1 MVVKFNGYRLVTT
14 DGVSA
19 NSDISINDKELG
31 NLAKSYEF
39 DEKKFN
45 QLINQRKYNE
55 AADYAA
61 QYHFDNAKKQEAHEN
76 YIENLRRD
84 GRRLSAFYSN
94 VAPEDMD
101 AIDFNMG
108 VFEDGGI
115 DALSDTNDY
124 KNNFIEA
131 KNNIGGQGS
140 TTLKVTFKPTKHYL
154 FGIKRGFFDALLPDN
169 PYSIENFYDKIG
181 MSAEELSEK
190 GINITIEKGRPTI
203 TFDKSHGLANK
214 ILYNLA
220 YFNSISDDTTW
231 LGARKTDFN
240 HDIQITGYDGN
251 GKKVQQTVYNNTDLP
266 LRNIKRIIN
275 NTNDIASNYENL
287 DENKVKV
294 YSSTIGGLIS
304 PELEDLKKQYKSDK
318 ITAAQYRSALNTQY
332 NEIIGT
338 LKSIGSGGYQIY
350 GNNGKEISDNTLRLL
365 DNKERSRAIDM
376 ISNSDD
382 ITLESMVSNGQIGT
396 LVTIGALEEEKKKIG
411 YNPTYD
417 DMTKSRRFQFFI
429 PGLFTDL
436 VQKQINRNTL
446 TRAVQEINSMQDGNY
461 EYQTVDGEKIKPD
474 GRGFFNRIKGKT
486 FTTIS
491 KDEAQTLINKDMAIL
506 DGKKIKYQ
514 FINDNDQLVNYNGY
528 DSLVKQYAYNVVNEL
543 YPTVPLI
550 DVYGNPITID
560 KAFENVSF
568 LGTKVN
574 DFTRTELSAEVSA
587 KLNEFYNI
595 YNSIINSTDYYVR
608 NGKISY

>member
-1 MVVKFNGYRLVTT
+1 MVVRFNGYRLVTT

-45 QLINQRKYNE
+45 QLITQRKYNE

-115 DALSDTNDY
+115 DALSNNNKY
-124 KNNFIEA
+124 KTKFVEL
-131 KNNIGGQGS
+131 KNNIGGNDA

-154 FGIKRGFFDALLPDN
+154 FGIKRGFFDALYADN

-190 GINITIEKGRPTI
+190 GINITTEKGRPTI
-203 TFDKSHGLANK
+203 TFDKAHPLANK
-214 ILYNLA
+214 ILYNLPTGKVSYSTGLYNQKDA
-220 YFNSISDDTTW
+220 IEIEGLNNSKVVQDSNNVAKIDFFNIDS
-231 LGARKTDFN
+231 L
-240 HDIQITGYDGN
+240 
-251 GKKVQQTVYNNTDLP
+251 
-266 LRNIKRIIN
+266 KRLIN
-275 NTNDIASNYENL
+275 ETQNLANKYEQL
-287 DENKVKV
+287 DEDKVKV

-436 VQKQINRNTL
+436 AQKQINRNTL

-543 YPTVPLI
+543 YPTIPLI

-574 DFTRTELSAEVSA
+574 DFTRTELSTEVSA